1 MSIFKNIISEQNESS
16 TPTRVSFGGGYQMPK
31 QSTSNKVLFT
41 PSFEAPTHKT
51 KTLAEPPN
59 PSSKTDLLS
68 SIDKEIFKLRSDSNK
83 VAEFRVKF
91 AADFPTSNLNNLEE
105 IEKLRLLHQE
115 KLKAIEAEYKKH
127 KENSQQQPK
136 SDPLKDYQNYKAAK
150 KPMKNRYENDD
161 IEENIEI
168 PGEKE
173 TLLKWIFN
181 KIDTNRS
188 GLIEKHEMLEEI
200 CQNQELRKYFGID
213 ENEDMIEEIER
224 LVPADFLSQKDFMRF
239 FLSIRTIGEK
249 QFGDEKNKIGEGDMK
264 KVFRSPKSVVKE
276 YPIVVLNDRQLGYLE
291 KVFQETDI
299 HGDMTIQK
307 FEYLQSLRTDDDVI
321 KILQCNAVE
330 ISPNHF
336 VSLEEILDRIQDSE
350 DLYEYI
356 TYSQFLNYFYIF
368 FPKKNWLP
376 EEISKKPLLD
386 SLYIQILQD
395 IFDSLPRKTKGMV
408 STKVFIDNLKD
419 DPQVQEFINIEV
431 RKNENFGQILKK
443 IDKESAAEISWEDFI
458 DYFTEKGKPALKTQ
472 ESTLVNRGN
481 YYALK
486 DDFSKVEE
494 KKETSPKRQKFK
506 YEFIDSIKEKDKKQK
521 NTMKF
526 TVPEPFDFDAREKQK
541 AKSIRQTKFEQYI
554 NEKIQEEDN
563 HIKYRPKA
571 NPVPAEVMIPKYNSL
586 LAAQEARRNEVKQNS
601 KKITKDREKPFEFY
615 IREMNKPKPE
625 EIKEEPYVFK
635 AKVPPPSNSIPLYE
649 QMSRKLEEE
658 RKSRIEIAA
667 KKALEEAKLPAR
679 MERYA
684 KGDKNLSVPPP
695 SQSTFKA
702 KKPPDFTKLW
712 DSFGKSLDKKKQ
724 SFQPTV
730 AKEFNFG
737 ESKKRSIKDENDIDD
752 ELMRKGFNEMMKK
765 KNLNLDPPKDLP
777 KPTKKQQ
784 ETEESAKKRRE
795 EFNKEKEEQLKR
807 KEQEKAREDEE
818 KKRFEDKKAREDEE
832 NRKKALEGKERIR
845 EMDEKY
851 LEQKKKMLESVGN
864 RPKISSTISSEYSKT
879 NSQPRSLTL
888 IKQKMLARGI
898 LAENIIGE
906 SDNFI
911 NIIAEDLV

>member
-1 MSIFKNIISEQNESS
+1 MSIFKNLVSEQNGSS

-31 QSTSNKVLFT
+31 QSTSNKVLFA
-41 PSFEAPTHKT
+41 PSFEAPAQNIK
-51 KTLAEPPN
+51 KPAEPPN
-59 PSSKTDLLS
+59 PSSKIDLLS
-68 SIDKEIFKLRSDSNK
+68 SIDKEILKLRSDSNK
-83 VAEFRVKF
+83 VADFRVKF
-91 AADFPTSNLNNLEE
+91 ASDFPTSKLNNLEE

-115 KLKAIEAEYKKH
+115 KLKVIEAEYKKH

-150 KPMKNRYENDD
+150 KPIKSRYEIDDENDD
-161 IEENIEI
+161 IEI

-181 KIDTNRS
+181 KIDTNKS

-200 CQNQELRKYFGID
+200 CQNQELREYFGID

-239 FLSIRTIGEK
+239 FLSIRTVGEK
-249 QFGDEKNKIGEGDMK
+249 HFEGGEEEKDMK
-264 KVFRSPKSVVKE
+264 KVYRSPKSVAKE

-321 KILQCNAVE
+321 KVLQCNAVE

-336 VSLEEILDRIQDSE
+336 VTLEEILDRIQDSE

-395 IFDSLPRKTKGMV
+395 IFDSLPRKNKGMV
-408 STKVFIDNLKD
+408 STKVLIDNLKD
-419 DPQVQEFINIEV
+419 DPQVQEFISIEV
-431 RKNENFGQILKK
+431 RKNENFSQILKK
-443 IDKESAAEISWEDFI
+443 IDKESASEISWDDFI
-458 DYFTEKGKPALKTQ
+458 DYFSEKGKPALKTQ
-472 ESTLVNRGN
+472 EATLVNRGN

-494 KKETSPKRQKFK
+494 KNDPSPKKQKFK
-506 YEFIDSIKEKDKKQK
+506 YEFIDPGKEKEKKQK

-526 TVPEPFDFDAREKQK
+526 TVPEPFDFDARERQK
-541 AKSIRQTKFEQYI
+541 AKSIRQTKFEKYI
-554 NEKIQEEDN
+554 NEKVMEEDN

-625 EIKEEPYVFK
+625 EIREEPFVFK
-635 AKVPPPSNSIPLYE
+635 AKPPPPSNSIPLYE

-667 KKALEEAKLPAR
+667 KKALEEAKLPPR

-695 SQSTFKA
+695 NLNTFKA

-712 DSFGKSLDKKKQ
+712 DTFGKSLDKKKQ

-737 ESKKRSIKDENDIDD
+737 ESKKRSIKDENDIED

-765 KNLNLDPPKDLP
+765 KSLNLDPPKDLP

-795 EFNKEKEEQLKR
+795 EFNKEKEELLKR
-807 KEQEKAREDEE
+807 KEQDKAREEEE
-818 KKRFEDKKAREDEE
+818 KKRLDEKKGREDEE

-864 RPKISSTISSEYSKT
+864 RPKMASTISSEYSKT
-879 NSQPRSLTL
+879 NSQPRTLTL
-888 IKQKMLARGI
+888 IKQKMLSRGI
-898 LAENIIGE
+898 LPENIIGE